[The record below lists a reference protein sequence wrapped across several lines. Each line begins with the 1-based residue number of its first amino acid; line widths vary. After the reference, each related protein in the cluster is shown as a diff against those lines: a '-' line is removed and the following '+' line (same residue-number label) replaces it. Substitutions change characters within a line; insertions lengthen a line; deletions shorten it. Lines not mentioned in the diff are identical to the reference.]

1 MSKQILVI
9 MFPGAILPKEELI
22 AELASRIA
30 TDTVCAVQDI
40 TIKHIDEKSL
50 TDIIVKSVVAKD
62 KVEDGF
68 AKPTLRDHIEN
79 AAGFIKIK
87 YGEYMADDTTNVF
100 DLAFKLQKDVSDI
113 RARKALN
120 PAFVPDEDEALLDSI
135 RILATDEAEKYSHL
149 PFPILNAI
157 RYVNSRV

>member
-9 MFPGAILPKEELI
+9 MFPGAILPKEDLI

-40 TIKHIDEKSL
+40 TVKHIDEKSL
-50 TDIIVKSVVAKD
+50 TDIIVKSVVSQD

-87 YGEYMADDTTNVF
+87 YGEHMVDVI
-100 DLAFKLQKDVSDI
+100 DLAFRLQKDVSDI

-120 PAFVPDEDEALLDSI
+120 PAFVPDEDEALLDAVK
-135 RILATDEAEKYSHL
+135 ILATDEAEKYSHL
-149 PFPILNAI
+149 PFLILNAI

>member
-1 MSKQILVI
+1 MSKQVLVI
-9 MFPGAILPKEELI
+9 MFPGAILPKEDLI

-40 TIKHIDEKSL
+40 TVKHIDEKSL
-50 TDIIVKSVVAKD
+50 TDIIVKSVVAQD

-87 YGEYMADDTTNVF
+87 YGEYMVDVI
-100 DLAFKLQKDVSDI
+100 DLAFRLQKDVSDI

-120 PAFVPDEDEALLDSI
+120 PAFVPDEDEALLDAI
-135 RILATDEAEKYSHL
+135 RILATNEAEKYSHL
-149 PFPILNAI
+149 PAPILNAI

>member
-1 MSKQILVI
+1 MSKQVLVI
-9 MFPGAILPKEELI
+9 MFPGAILPKEDLI

-40 TIKHIDEKSL
+40 TVKHIDEKSL
-50 TDIIVKSVVAKD
+50 ANIIVKSVISQD
-62 KVEDGF
+62 KAEDGF

-87 YGEYMADDTTNVF
+87 YGEHMVDVI

-120 PAFVPDEDEALLDSI
+120 PAFVPDEDEALLDAVK
-135 RILATDEAEKYSHL
+135 ILATDEAEKYSHL
-149 PFPILNAI
+149 PVPILNAI

>member
-9 MFPGAILPKEELI
+9 MFPGAILPKEDLI

-40 TIKHIDEKSL
+40 TVKHIDEKSL
-50 TDIIVKSVVAKD
+50 ANIIVKSVVAQD

-87 YGEYMADDTTNVF
+87 YGEHMVDVI

-120 PAFVPDEDEALLDSI
+120 PAFVPDEDEALLDAI
-135 RILATDEAEKYSHL
+135 KILATDEAEKYSHL
-149 PFPILNAI
+149 PVPILNAI

>member
-1 MSKQILVI
+1 MSKQVLVI

-40 TIKHIDEKSL
+40 TVKHIDEKSL
-50 TDIIVKSVVAKD
+50 ANIIVKSVVAQD

-87 YGEYMADDTTNVF
+87 YGEHMVDVI
-100 DLAFKLQKDVSDI
+100 DLAFRLQKDVSDI

-120 PAFVPDEDEALLDSI
+120 PAFVPDEDEALLDAVK
-135 RILATDEAEKYSHL
+135 ILATDEAEKYSHL

>member
-1 MSKQILVI
+1 MSKQVLVI
-9 MFPGAILPKEELI
+9 MFPGAILPKEDLI

-50 TDIIVKSVVAKD
+50 TNIIVKSVVGSDGNA
-62 KVEDGF
+62 ESGF
-68 AKPTLRDHIEN
+68 AKHTLSDQIEN
-79 AAGFIKIK
+79 AAGFIKVK
-87 YGEYMADDTTNVF
+87 YGEHMIDVI
-100 DLAFKLQKDVSDI
+100 DLAFRLQKDVSDI

-120 PAFVPDEDEALLDSI
+120 PAFVPDEDEALLDAVK
-135 RILATDEAEKYSHL
+135 ILATDEAEKYSHL

>member
-1 MSKQILVI
+1 MSKQVLVI
-9 MFPGAILPKEELI
+9 MFPGAILPKEDLI
-22 AELASRIA
+22 AELANRIA

-40 TIKHIDEKSL
+40 TVKHIDEKSL
-50 TDIIVKSVVAKD
+50 TDIIVKSVVSQD

-68 AKPTLRDHIEN
+68 AKPTLRDNIEN
-79 AAGFIKIK
+79 AAGFIKVK
-87 YGEYMADDTTNVF
+87 YDEHMIDVIDF
-100 DLAFKLQKDVSDI
+100 AFRLQKDVSDI

-120 PAFVPDEDEALLDSI
+120 PAFVPDEDEALLDAVK
-135 RILATDEAEKYSHL
+135 ILATDEAKEYSHL

>member
-1 MSKQILVI
+1 MSKQVLVI
-9 MFPGAILPKEELI
+9 MFPGAILPKEDLI

-50 TDIIVKSVVAKD
+50 TDIIVKSVVSHD
-62 KVEDGF
+62 KVEDSF
-68 AKPTLRDHIEN
+68 AKPTLRDNIEN
-79 AAGFIKIK
+79 AAGFIKVK
-87 YGEYMADDTTNVF
+87 YGEYTTNVF

-149 PFPILNAI
+149 PVPILNVI
-157 RYVNSRV
+157 RYVSSRV

>member
-1 MSKQILVI
+1 MSKQVLVI
-9 MFPGAILPKEELI
+9 MFPGAILPKEDLI

-30 TDTVCAVQDI
+30 ADTVCAVQDI
-40 TIKHIDEKSL
+40 TVKHIDEKSL
-50 TDIIVKSVVAKD
+50 TNIIVKSVVAQD

-87 YGEYMADDTTNVF
+87 YGEHMVDVI
-100 DLAFKLQKDVSDI
+100 DLAFRLQKDVSDI

-120 PAFVPDEDEALLDSI
+120 PAFVPDEDEALLDAVK
-135 RILATDEAEKYSHL
+135 ILATDEAEKYSHL